1 MVHSETMSLVV
12 TIIVAV
18 AALILALLFAYVPMR
33 LLVAQMAKAVAAPIR
48 EFIQRQRDRRAMARG
63 TPDRRK
69 L

>member
-1 MVHSETMSLVV
+1 MSFVV
-12 TIIVAV
+12 TLTFAAAAV
-18 AALILALLFAYVPMR
+18 VLALLFAYLPMR

-69 L
+69 V